1 MGSIQKKP
9 EGVGIQ
15 ASAMMSACFLS
26 GAMLSISFITVP
38 VLYNTT
44 DASNQLLRQWSHL
57 YWYGHIYMPAM
68 SVAVT
73 GLFFYIAAQKR
84 ASKNDIW
91 LRYAMAGATT
101 ITMVPYTLTIMAP
114 TNNSLFALSDEALV
128 GPSSVSLKEVQE
140 IIFGWAWLHVA
151 RCVFPFVGS
160 MIGLMSFMQESMGH

>member
-1 MGSIQKKP
+1 MTT
-9 EGVGIQ
+9 
-15 ASAMMSACFLS
+15 
-26 GAMLSISFITVP
+26 GAMLSISVITVP

-44 DASNQLLRQWSHL
+44 DAPSQLLKQWSRL

-73 GLFFYIAAQKR
+73 GLFLYIATQKR

-91 LRYAMAGATT
+91 QRYAMAGAIT
-101 ITMVPYTLTIMAP
+101 ITMVPYTLTVMAP

-128 GPSSVSLKEVQE
+128 GPSSVSLREVQQ

-151 RCVFPFVGS
+151 RSVFPFVGS
-160 MIGLMSFMQESMGH
+160 MIGLMSFMQESMRH

>member
-1 MGSIQKKP
+1 
-9 EGVGIQ
+9 
-15 ASAMMSACFLS
+15 
-26 GAMLSISFITVP
+26 MLSISVITVP

-44 DASNQLLRQWSHL
+44 DAPSQLLKQWSRL

-73 GLFFYIAAQKR
+73 GLFLYIAAQKR

-91 LRYAMAGATT
+91 VRYATAGIAT
-101 ITMVPYTLTIMAP
+101 ITMVPYTLTVMAP

-128 GPSSVSLKEVQE
+128 GPSSVSLREVQQ

-151 RCVFPFVGS
+151 RSIFPFVGS
-160 MIGLMSFMQESMGH
+160 MIGLMSFMQESMSH